1 MESLD
6 KRIKRVTEEEI
17 RIEPYNSAWPS
28 MFKNEK
34 EKLLFSLPNQLINRI
49 EHFGSTAVPN
59 LSAKPIIDMLVEVT
73 SLDEIKK
80 VVVPLLESQGYEY
93 FWRPMG
99 DENVPP
105 FYAWFIKRDVNGN
118 RTHHIH
124 MVEPEFSDW
133 DRLHFK
139 NYLIENMEVAKEYQD
154 LKYDLS
160 KKYKNDRIE
169 YTKRKGKFIKKYTN
183 IAKMHYEN
191 I

>member
-1 MESLD
+1 MESLNQ
-6 KRIKRVTEEEI
+6 RIKRVTEEEI
-17 RIEPYNSAWPS
+17 HIESYNSSWPS
-28 MFKNEK
+28 KFKEEK
-34 EKLLFSLPNQLINRI
+34 EHLLSCLPSQIINRI

-73 SLDEIKK
+73 SLEEVKK
-80 VVVPLLESQGYEY
+80 AIVPILESQNYEY

-105 FYAWFIKRDVNGN
+105 FYAWFIKRDVSGN

-124 MVEPEFSDW
+124 MVESEFSDW

-139 NYLIENMEVAKEYQD
+139 NYLIEYPEIAKDYQN

-160 KKYKNDRIE
+160 EKYKNNRIE
-169 YTKRKGKFIKKYTN
+169 YTKRKGKFIKKYTS
-183 IAKMHYEN
+183 IAKLHYEKA
-191 I
+191 